1 MTFRRDALD
10 PRPAWVH
17 EDVRTVRASLARTAP
32 ADPAQVARLRRDFAS
47 WLALDVAP
55 GDLLDD
61 IVLAVYE
68 TLANVAEHAY
78 AYAPAEGAGDVR
90 LVAERGEQVLR
101 VTVSDQ
107 GRWRLAR
114 HEPFRSRG
122 LDFVHLLMNRVHI
135 VSDSGGTTVH
145 LSQKLPAPGA

>member
-1 MTFRRDALD
+1 MTNRGDALD
-10 PRPAWVH
+10 PQPAWVH
-17 EDVRTVRASLARTAP
+17 EDVRSVRSALVCSVP
-32 ADPAQVARLRRDFAS
+32 ADPARVAQLRRDFAA
-47 WLALDVAP
+47 WLAVDLAA

-78 AYAPAEGAGDVR
+78 AGAASGAGDVR
-90 LVAERGEQVLR
+90 LVAERAERSIR

-107 GRWRLAR
+107 GTWRRAR

-122 LDFVHLLMNRVHI
+122 LDFVHLLINQVHI
-135 VSDSGGTTVH
+135 VSDGTGTTVH
-145 LSQKLPAPGA
+145 LSQRVPPPPG